1 MSEMTFDGRVA
12 IITGA
17 GTGLGKAHALLLAS
31 RGAKVVVND
40 LATSPE
46 TGKSRAQ
53 EVVDEIV
60 AAGGEAVAN
69 SDSVSTVEGGEA
81 MVQQALDTFG
91 TVDIVVNNAGIVR
104 DKSFPKMTIDLIE
117 PVVDVHLMGAFN
129 VTLPAYRVMKD
140 KNYGRI
146 ISTSSAAGLFG
157 NFGQTNYG
165 AAKMGLIGLSRV
177 IALESRRYDIKANIV
192 APIAATAMSAGILSE
207 EWERRLKPS
216 LVSPIV
222 AYLAHQDCSVSG
234 EIFSAAAGRIARV
247 FIGEGTGIY
256 TPDLTLETVRDNW
269 KRIMSE
275 ENYAV
280 PMSAEEERH
289 LLEEAFRVA
298 GDPLPA

>member
-1 MSEMTFDGRVA
+1 MTEMTFGGQVA

-40 LATSPE
+40 LAKSPD
-46 TGKSRAQ
+46 GGHSMAQ
-53 EVVDEIV
+53 EVVDEIT
-60 AAGGEAVAN
+60 AAGGQAIAN
-69 SDSVSTVEGGEA
+69 MDSVATAEGGEA
-81 MVQQALDTFG
+81 MVRQAVAHFG
-91 TVDIVVNNAGIVR
+91 TIDIVVNNAGIVR
-104 DKSFPKMTIDLIE
+104 DKSFPKMTADLIE
-117 PVVDVHLMGAFN
+117 PVVDVHLMGAFH
-129 VTLPAYRVMKD
+129 VTTPAYRIMKE

-146 ISTSSAAGLFG
+146 ISTSSAAGIFG

-165 AAKMGLIGLSRV
+165 AAKMGLVGMTRV

-192 APIAATAMSAGILSE
+192 APIAATAMSAGILSD

-222 AYLAHQDCSVSG
+222 AYLAHSDCKVSG
-234 EIFSAAAGRIARV
+234 EIFSAAAGRVARI
-247 FIGEGTGIY
+247 FIGEAQGIY
-256 TPDLTLETVRDNW
+256 TPDLTLETVRDRW
-269 KRIMSE
+269 DQIMSRDG
-275 ENYAV
+275 YAV

-298 GDPLPA
+298 GDPLPS